1 MSLVTTKFRLSAV
14 STAILDQ
21 LPDGVACYE
30 AVRHNGFV
38 TDFKLVYANALFQEL
53 MPTGF
58 QLAVGEQMLTGDAD
72 RIVRWQPIADRCKEV
87 VETGQTVNYPLREST
102 LPSTD
107 LRISPFTDGVLIT
120 IRDTPRSAS
129 DSQLEWISNVL
140 NASLGNIFVYEAIRD
155 ENGVIQDFY
164 IRFANEK
171 AVQDVKTYMNKETIG
186 NTLLD
191 IYPQSREM
199 GQFNHCVQVIET
211 GEPYRLEIYYPKP
224 QVWYDTSITKL
235 NDGCIVTG
243 LEITARKRSEL
254 RLKEQNELQHRMV
267 FELRQS
273 NENLRQF
280 AQVASHDLQE
290 PLRKI
295 QTFGDILQNQFE
307 DNLADGERDMIRRI
321 QRSAKRMQMLIKDL
335 LAYSQLASHRDP
347 FEPVALN
354 DVVRDVLSDLEIA
367 VSEKNATVQVPH
379 LPTILGSPSRLRQLF
394 QNLIANSLKFKKAN
408 QSPVIQ
414 FDVRPATP
422 NELPA
427 ALQNQTTSPFWLIS
441 VMDNGLGFDEK
452 YKDRIFHPFQRLHD
466 TSAFS
471 GTGIG
476 LAICQRVA
484 ESHGGA
490 IDVSSQPNVGSTFK
504 VFLPVYQDKA

>member
-1 MSLVTTKFRLSAV
+1 M

-21 LPDGVACYE
+21 LPDGVASYE
-30 AVRHNGFV
+30 AVRHNGFI

-53 MPTGF
+53 MPADC
-58 QLAVGEQMLTGDAD
+58 QLAANEQMLTGDAD
-72 RIVRWQPIADRCKEV
+72 KTARWQPIADHCKEV
-87 VETGQTVNYPLREST
+87 VETGQTVNYSLSDS
-102 LPSTD
+102 LFPSTN
-107 LRISPFTDGVLIT
+107 LRISPITDGVLIT
-120 IRDTPRSAS
+120 IRDTPQPAP
-129 DSQLEWISNVL
+129 DGQLQWITNVL

-171 AVQDVKTYMNKETIG
+171 AVQDVKTYMGKEAIG

-199 GQFNHCVQVIET
+199 GQFNHCVRVIET
-211 GEPYRLEIYYPKP
+211 GEPFRLEIYYPKP

-243 LEITARKRSEL
+243 MEITARKRSEL

-335 LAYSQLASHRDP
+335 LAYSQLASQRDP

-354 DVVRDVLSDLEIA
+354 DVIRDVLSDLEIA
-367 VSEKNATVQVPH
+367 VSEKNATVQVSH

-414 FDVRPATP
+414 FAARLAAA

-427 ALQNQTTSPFWLIS
+427 TLHNQTTSSFWLIS
-441 VMDNGLGFDEK
+441 VTDNGLGFEEK